1 MSWEPLILQVILI
14 ALNATFASAEIAVI
28 SMNETK
34 LKKMAS
40 DGDKRAKR
48 LAALTE
54 QPAKFL
60 ATIQVAITLAGML
73 SSAFAAESFADPLVG
88 MLVAAGVGIPENV
101 LKSVTLLVIT
111 LILAY
116 FNLVFGELVPKRIVM
131 KKSESLALGLSG
143 LLRAVSRVFAPL
155 VWLLTASTNTILRLM
170 GIDPNDNE
178 EEVSEEEIRMMLE
191 AGNEKGT
198 IDEEEVE
205 MIQNV
210 FAFDDTSVEEV
221 CTHRVDVVTLDLDDD
236 MEVWKETIQNSRFTY
251 YPISG
256 EDDDD
261 IIGVLDTKDYFRL
274 VDQSRESV
282 MANAVDKP
290 YFVPETVKAD
300 VLFRN
305 MKQER
310 KYFAILLDEYGG
322 LSGII
327 TLRDIMQLLV
337 GDFYEEDD
345 VADDCELIQTGEREW
360 RIQGGA
366 DLEEVS
372 EKLAVQ
378 LPVEEYDT
386 FGGYVCGILG
396 HVPDDGT
403 SFQLETDDMHILVH
417 NVENHRIV
425 DTTVLVKEHPE
436 ETEKEEEEES

>member
-1 MSWEPLILQVILI
+1 MNWKALILQVVLI
-14 ALNATFASAEIAVI
+14 ALNAIFASAEIAVI

-34 LKKMAS
+34 LKKMAA

-48 LAALTE
+48 LSVLTE

-73 SSAFAAESFADPLVG
+73 SSAFAAESFADPLVE
-88 MLVAAGVGIPENV
+88 MLVASNIGIPETI
-101 LKSVTLLVIT
+101 LKSVCVLLIT
-111 LILAY
+111 TILAY
-116 FNLVFGELVPKRIVM
+116 FNLVFGELVPKRVAM
-131 KKSESLALGLSG
+131 KKSEMLALGLSG
-143 LLRAVSRVFAPL
+143 LLRGVSRIFAPL
-155 VWLLTASTNTILRLM
+155 VWLLTISTNAILRLA
-170 GIDPNDNE
+170 GIDPEDDE

-205 MIQNV
+205 MIQKV

-221 CTHRVDVVTLDLDDD
+221 CTHRIDVVTLDMDDD
-236 MEVWKETIQNSRFTY
+236 MDVWNETIYNSRYTY
-251 YPISG
+251 YPITG

-261 IIGVLDTKDYFRL
+261 IIGVLDAKDYFRL
-274 VDQSRESV
+274 DDKSRENV
-282 MANAVDKP
+282 LKCAVNKP

-327 TLRDIMQLLV
+327 TLRDILQLLV

-345 VADDCELIQTGEREW
+345 IVEEADIVQISKLEW
-360 RIQGGA
+360 KIQGCA
-366 DLEEVS
+366 DLEEVA
-372 EKLAVQ
+372 EALEVT
-378 LPVEEYDT
+378 LPIEEYDT
-386 FGGYVCGILG
+386 FGGYVCGVLG

-403 SFQLETDDMHILVH
+403 SCQTETDCMHIVVH
-417 NVENHRIV
+417 TVDNHRIGS
-425 DTTVLVKEHPE
+425 TTVIM
-436 ETEKEEEEES
+436 KEEQKQTEPET

>member
-1 MSWEPLILQVILI
+1 MNWEPLILQVVLI
-14 ALNATFASAEIAVI
+14 VLNAVFASAEIAVI

-40 DGDKRAKR
+40 EGDKRAKR
-48 LAALTE
+48 LSKLTE

-73 SSAFAAESFADPLVG
+73 SSAYAAESFADPLVET
-88 MLVAAGVGIPENV
+88 LVAANVNIPEPILQSICV
-101 LKSVTLLVIT
+101 LLIT
-111 LILAY
+111 VILAY
-116 FNLVFGELVPKRIVM
+116 FNLVFGELVPKRVAM
-131 KKSESLALGLSG
+131 KKSETLALGLSG

-155 VWLLTASTNTILRLM
+155 VWLLTVSTNAILRLV
-170 GIDPNDNE
+170 GIDPEDEE

-205 MIQNV
+205 MIQKV

-221 CTHRVDVVTLDLDDD
+221 CTHRIDVVTLDMDDD
-236 MEVWKETIQNSRFTY
+236 MDVWSETIYNSRYTY
-251 YPISG
+251 YPITG

-261 IIGVLDTKDYFRL
+261 IIGVLDAKDYFRL
-274 VDQSRESV
+274 DDKSRENV
-282 MANAVDKP
+282 LKCAVDKP

-327 TLRDIMQLLV
+327 TLRDILQLLV

-345 VADDCELIQTGEREW
+345 VMTEADIVQTSALEW
-360 RIQGGA
+360 KIKGSA
-366 DLEEVS
+366 DLEEVA
-372 EKLAVQ
+372 EELGLT

-386 FGGYVCGILG
+386 FGGYVCGVLG

-403 SFQLETDDMHILVH
+403 SCQTETANMHIVVH
-417 NVENHRIV
+417 NVDNHRIGN
-425 DTTVLVKEHPE
+425 TTVILKEEQKEEPE
-436 ETEKEEEEES
+436 E

>member
-1 MSWEPLILQVILI
+1 MNWEPLILQVILI
-14 ALNATFASAEIAVI
+14 VLNAIFASAEIAVI

-34 LKKMAS
+34 LKKMAT

-48 LAALTE
+48 LSKLTE

-73 SSAFAAESFADPLVG
+73 SSAYAAESFADPLVET
-88 MLVAAGVGIPENV
+88 LVAANVNIPEPILQSVCV
-101 LKSVTLLVIT
+101 LLIT
-111 LILAY
+111 VILAY
-116 FNLVFGELVPKRIVM
+116 FNLVFGELVPKRVAM
-131 KKSESLALGLSG
+131 KKSEALALGLSG
-143 LLRAVSRVFAPL
+143 LLRMVSRVFAPL
-155 VWLLTASTNTILRLM
+155 VWLLTVSTNAILRLI
-170 GIDPNDNE
+170 GIDPEDDE

-198 IDEEEVE
+198 IDEQEVE
-205 MIQNV
+205 MIQKV

-221 CTHRVDVVTLDLDDD
+221 CTHRIDVVTLDMDDD
-236 MEVWKETIQNSRFTY
+236 MDVWSETIYNSRYTY
-251 YPISG
+251 YPITG

-261 IIGVLDTKDYFRL
+261 IIGVLDAKDYFRL
-274 VDQSRESV
+274 DDKSRENV
-282 MANAVDKP
+282 LRNAVDKP

-327 TLRDIMQLLV
+327 TLRDILQLLV

-345 VADDCELIQTGEREW
+345 VMEEADIVQTSALEW
-360 RIQGGA
+360 KIKGGA
-366 DLEEVS
+366 DLEEVA
-372 EKLAVQ
+372 EAFN
-378 LPVEEYDT
+378 LPLPIEEYDT
-386 FGGYVCGILG
+386 FGGYVCGVLG

-403 SFQLETDDMHILVH
+403 SCQAETTNMHIMVH
-417 NVENHRIV
+417 SVENHRIGN
-425 DTTVLVKEHPE
+425 TTVILKEEQKEE
-436 ETEKEEEEES
+436 ETEE

>member
-1 MSWEPLILQVILI
+1 MNWKALILQVVLI
-14 ALNATFASAEIAVI
+14 ALNAIFASAEIAVI

-34 LKKMAS
+34 LKKMAA

-48 LAALTE
+48 LSVLTE

-73 SSAFAAESFADPLVG
+73 SSAFAAESFADPLVE
-88 MLVAAGVGIPENV
+88 MLVASNIGIPETI
-101 LKSVTLLVIT
+101 LKSVCVLLIT
-111 LILAY
+111 TILAY
-116 FNLVFGELVPKRIVM
+116 FNLVFGELVPKRVAM
-131 KKSESLALGLSG
+131 KKSETLALGLSG
-143 LLRAVSRVFAPL
+143 LLRGVSRIFAPL
-155 VWLLTASTNTILRLM
+155 VWLLTISTNAILRLA
-170 GIDPNDNE
+170 GIDPEDDE

-205 MIQNV
+205 MIQKV

-221 CTHRVDVVTLDLDDD
+221 CTHRIDVVTLDMDDD
-236 MEVWKETIQNSRFTY
+236 MDVWNETIYNSRYTY
-251 YPISG
+251 YPITG

-261 IIGVLDTKDYFRL
+261 IIGVLDAKDYFRL
-274 VDQSRESV
+274 DDKSRENV
-282 MANAVDKP
+282 LKCAVNKP

-327 TLRDIMQLLV
+327 TLRDILQLLV

-345 VADDCELIQTGEREW
+345 IVEEADIVQISKLEW
-360 RIQGGA
+360 KIQGCA
-366 DLEEVS
+366 DLEEVA
-372 EKLAVQ
+372 EALEVT
-378 LPVEEYDT
+378 LPIEEYDT
-386 FGGYVCGILG
+386 FGGYVCGVLG

-403 SFQLETDDMHILVH
+403 SCQTETDCMHIVVH
-417 NVENHRIV
+417 TVDNHRIGS
-425 DTTVLVKEHPE
+425 TTVIM
-436 ETEKEEEEES
+436 KEEQKQTEPET

>member
-1 MSWEPLILQVILI
+1 MNWEPLILQVVLI
-14 ALNATFASAEIAVI
+14 ALNAIFASAEIAVI

-34 LKKMAS
+34 LKKMAA

-48 LAALTE
+48 LSVLTE

-73 SSAFAAESFADPLVG
+73 SSAFAAESFADPLVE
-88 MLVAAGVGIPENV
+88 MLVASNVGIPETI
-101 LKSVTLLVIT
+101 LKSVCVLLIT
-111 LILAY
+111 MILAY
-116 FNLVFGELVPKRIVM
+116 FNLVFGELVPKRVAM
-131 KKSESLALGLSG
+131 KKSETLALGLSG
-143 LLRAVSRVFAPL
+143 LLRGVSRIFAPL
-155 VWLLTASTNTILRLM
+155 VWLLTVSTNAILRLA
-170 GIDPNDNE
+170 GIDPEDDD

-205 MIQNV
+205 MIQKV

-221 CTHRVDVVTLDLDDD
+221 CTHRIDVVTLDMDDD
-236 MEVWKETIQNSRFTY
+236 MDVWNETIYNSRYTY
-251 YPISG
+251 YPITG

-261 IIGVLDTKDYFRL
+261 IIGVLDAKDYFRL
-274 VDQSRESV
+274 DDKSRENV
-282 MANAVDKP
+282 LKCAVDKP

-327 TLRDIMQLLV
+327 TLRDILQLLV

-345 VADDCELIQTGEREW
+345 IVEEADIVQISTLEW
-360 RIQGGA
+360 KIQGCA
-366 DLEEVS
+366 DLEEVA
-372 EKLAVQ
+372 EALDVT
-378 LPVEEYDT
+378 LPIEEYDT
-386 FGGYVCGILG
+386 FGGYVCGVLG

-403 SFQLETDDMHILVH
+403 SCQTETDCMHIVVH
-417 NVENHRIV
+417 TVDNHRIGS
-425 DTTVLVKEHPE
+425 TTVIMKEE
-436 ETEKEEEEES
+436 QKQTETEA

>member
-1 MSWEPLILQVILI
+1 MSWKPLILQVVLI
-14 ALNATFASAEIAVI
+14 VLNAIFASAEIAVI

-34 LKKMAS
+34 LKKMAT

-48 LAALTE
+48 LSKLTE

-73 SSAFAAESFADPLVG
+73 SSAYAAESFADPLVA
-88 MLVAAGVGIPENV
+88 MLVAANVNIPEPILQSVCV
-101 LKSVTLLVIT
+101 LLIT
-111 LILAY
+111 VILAY
-116 FNLVFGELVPKRIVM
+116 FNLVFGELVPKRVAM
-131 KKSESLALGLSG
+131 KKSEALALGLSG
-143 LLRAVSRVFAPL
+143 LLRLVSRVFAPL
-155 VWLLTASTNTILRLM
+155 VWLLTVSTNAILRLI
-170 GIDPNDNE
+170 GIDPEDDE

-205 MIQNV
+205 MIQKV

-221 CTHRVDVVTLDLDDD
+221 CTHRIDVVTLDMDDD
-236 MEVWKETIQNSRFTY
+236 MDIWSETIYNSRYTY
-251 YPISG
+251 YPITG

-261 IIGVLDTKDYFRL
+261 IIGVLDAKDYFRL
-274 VDQSRESV
+274 DDKSRE
-282 MANAVDKP
+282 NILKHAVDKP

-327 TLRDIMQLLV
+327 TLRDILQLLV

-345 VADDCELIQTGEREW
+345 VMEEADIMQTSALEW
-360 RIQGGA
+360 KIKGGA
-366 DLEEVS
+366 DLEEVA
-372 EKLAVQ
+372 EALHVP
-378 LPVEEYDT
+378 LPIEEYDT
-386 FGGYVCGILG
+386 FGGYVCGVLG

-403 SFQLETDDMHILVH
+403 SCQAETANMHIMVH
-417 NVENHRIV
+417 GVENHRIGN
-425 DTTVLVKEHPE
+425 TTVIVKEEQKE
-436 ETEKEEEEES
+436 ETEE